1 MSTEVTF
8 SGPFF
13 DGQMAAE
20 WPRAMEDVADRVS
33 GQALSNVM
41 TNLNSSIRHPTPY
54 YETQIH
60 AERIGATER
69 SVNDRGVIYGHW
81 LEGDGSRNSP
91 VTRFPGYASFRR
103 AKQTLE
109 GQTEGI
115 AEAVMGPH
123 VARWN
128 T

>member
-1 MSTEVTF
+1 MTDATF
-8 SGPFF
+8 SGPIF
-13 DGQMAAE
+13 DGRMEAE
-20 WPRAMEDVADRVS
+20 WPRVMSDVADRLS
-33 GQALSNVM
+33 GQAMSNVM
-41 TNLNSSIRHPTPY
+41 ANLNASIRHPTPY

-60 AERIGATER
+60 AENIGATER

-103 AKQTLE
+103 AKQALD

-115 AEAVMGPH
+115 AEAVLAPH
-123 VARWN
+123 LERWN
-128 T
+128 A